1 MSVIKQISV
10 YDGSNWGTEDIGAD
24 AGNILLSSSI
34 AGSTNLQ
41 TALGNILPASQL
53 TANQVLIADSNKR
66 LATNGVSATQ
76 LGYLDGVTSNIQ
88 TQLDEKLPLMN
99 TYSQDGTGFNKN
111 FLLITPN
118 NFNTQH
124 MRRSGWSWFGTTERA
139 NFTNIPTLLANATS
153 ATGIRQVY
161 FINSNQIQVRV
172 IENYPQFGR
181 VHANAYQNGT
191 WTGWRTI
198 NANYSYQ
205 PIGIAYQNGSITVTG
220 GTESSKAVT
229 RLDYQSTLIPS
240 GAIVF
245 GVILCLGTSLMP
257 FVSDATHR
265 LATWVLDVTNS
276 YINIAN
282 MTSAWNNTSY
292 NLTVL
297 YYKH

>member
-1 MSVIKQISV
+1 MPEIIKQISV
-10 YDGSNWGTEDIGAD
+10 YDGSSWGTKDIGVN
-24 AGNILLSSSI
+24 AGNVLLSSSI
-34 AGSTNLQ
+34 AGSTDLQ
-41 TALGNILPASQL
+41 TALGNILPENQL
-53 TANQVLIADSNKR
+53 TANQVLIAGSDKKITTS
-66 LATNGVSATQ
+66 GVSATQ

-153 ATGIRQVY
+153 AAGIRQVY

-205 PIGIAYQNGSITVTG
+205 PIGIAYQNGTVTIPAG
-220 GTESSKAVT
+220 ISGKT
-229 RLDYQSTLIPS
+229 STQIAFNSGLIPS
-240 GAIVF
+240 G
-245 GVILCLGTSLMP
+245 GVIWGAICCLSGYQLP
-257 FVSDATHR
+257 YLNANNNNVV
-265 LATWVLDVTNS
+265 TWIESVRNECIT
-276 YINIAN
+276 IAN
-282 MTSAWNNTSY
+282 LTSAWTNY
-292 NLTVL
+292 AYYMTVF
-297 YYKH
+297 YFKS